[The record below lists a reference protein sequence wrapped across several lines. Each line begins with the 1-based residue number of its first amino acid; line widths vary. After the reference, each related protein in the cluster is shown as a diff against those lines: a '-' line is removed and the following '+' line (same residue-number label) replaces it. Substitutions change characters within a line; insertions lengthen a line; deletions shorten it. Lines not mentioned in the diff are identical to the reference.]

1 MYTIQYN
8 LHCAN
13 CETQLTL
20 ANLSYMQCSTYL
32 MMISFHFLMITSKL
46 IITLKNFRRYFMT
59 ISIGFQ
65 DIELLSKNNNDDD
78 NKQIKKY
85 YFFYSN
91 DKGVTST
98 VNIKVCIG

>member
-1 MYTIQYN
+1 
-8 LHCAN
+8 
-13 CETQLTL
+13 
-20 ANLSYMQCSTYL
+20 
-32 MMISFHFLMITSKL
+32 
-46 IITLKNFRRYFMT
+46 MT

-98 VNIKVCIG
+98 VNIKVCIGWTAQNYIELSPGFTLAK

>member
-1 MYTIQYN
+1 
-8 LHCAN
+8 
-13 CETQLTL
+13 
-20 ANLSYMQCSTYL
+20 
-32 MMISFHFLMITSKL
+32 
-46 IITLKNFRRYFMT
+46 MT